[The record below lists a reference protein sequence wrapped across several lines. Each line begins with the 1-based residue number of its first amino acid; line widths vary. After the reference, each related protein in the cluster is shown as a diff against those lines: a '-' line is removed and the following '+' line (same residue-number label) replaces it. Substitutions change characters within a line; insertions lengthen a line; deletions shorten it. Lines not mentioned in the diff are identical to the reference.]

1 MKTAE
6 HSPTAEDV
14 MAYLDGELPPDLAAT
29 VQTHIAGCE
38 QCRRVRDDLRSTAR
52 EMMSWDVDEPPAT
65 VRLPPAAETKPR
77 TRQSL
82 FGVLMLTRRFQFAVT
97 AGFVVLVVLVAQVSM
112 RTGSRRSA
120 ASSAQQI
127 AHGTGSVDAGGTGD
141 RARTRVAEMP
151 QRPAGRA
158 PVGTTYGGAPLE
170 PPPPAARSIHQA
182 PSSSVESVKGPLIAR
197 TARLRILSTDFDSVR
212 PALDRVLKE
221 VGGFVGQI
229 DAAGA
234 RGEPRSLTATVRVP
248 ADKLDTALAGLKR
261 LGTVVE
267 ESQTGDDVTEQVV
280 DLDARLSNAR
290 NTEKRLI
297 DLLQHRTGKVSDVLE
312 AEREV
317 ARVRGEIERLDAQ
330 RKNLAGR
337 VTYATVTLQI
347 SEERKASLD
356 LGPSSMSGRFE
367 NALLDGLLSAFGS
380 IVGTVLF
387 LMRVGPFVL
396 LWVLILAWPARLVLS
411 RLGRRPA
418 RS

>member
-1 MKTAE
+1 
-6 HSPTAEDV
+6 

-38 QCRRVRDDLRSTAR
+38 QCRRLRDDLRNTAR

-82 FGVLMLTRRFQFAVT
+82 FGVLMLTRRFQFAVS
-97 AGFVVLVVLVAQVSM
+97 AGFVVLVILVAQVSM

-120 ASSAQQI
+120 ASSAQRV
-127 AHGTGSVDAGGTGD
+127 AYGTGL
-141 RARTRVAEMP
+141 P
-151 QRPAGRA
+151 QPPAGRA

-197 TARLRILSTDFDSVR
+197 TASLRILSTDFDSVR

-234 RGEPRSLTATVRVP
+234 RGEPRSLTATLRVP